1 MKNLSL
7 LLMLMIL
14 ALVINAQ
21 NVGIGTTTPLARLH
35 VTDSAVLF
43 TGPPFLIDPTPFSP
57 PVSGSGTRMM
67 WYPQKAAFRA
77 GGVLGTSW
85 DKDNIGQYS
94 FAAGYGT
101 RAFGAGSVS
110 MGANNAATGNY
121 SFSAGLDNSSI
132 GDASVSFGN
141 LNLVNGKYAMAI
153 GESNWAKND
162 YSFCGGFQS
171 VASGDYAIS
180 YGYIS
185 YATGLRSTSF
195 GDKNIAS
202 GQGSVAIGG
211 NNKAIGGYAVSLGA
225 NSTANGMFSA
235 TLGNVNVAL
244 GNYSISLGNENTA
257 VADNSLALGTN
268 NVTRG
273 IYSATFGYGNVAQSS
288 HSLVIGSYNDS
299 TLTDKLFEIGNG
311 SFATRSNALTVLRNG
326 NMGIGITNPT
336 NLLTFAA
343 IGGKKISLFPG
354 GTGDAGMGIFPN
366 EFCQYSDNPNAD
378 ITFGYDSYSTGF
390 SEKVRFKANGMVGIG
405 TATPVLSTGSSGIV
419 AQNNTYIQL
428 RVQSS
433 ASAAGMEF
441 KPSTGNQYEIQ
452 ADNSNNWFVY
462 NRNVNAYRLFINGSG
477 FVGIGT
483 NNPTQA
489 LQVVGNILASGTITP
504 SDIRYKKNIQPIQS
518 PIEKLA
524 QLNGVTYKYRK
535 EEFPQMG
542 FTDKEQIG
550 LIAQEVEKVFPQ
562 LVVTDNKGYKAVD
575 YVKLVPV
582 LLEGIKVQQSELIQ
596 QQSVNRSLQDQ
607 IDELKKLISH
617 SEK

>member
-1 MKNLSL
+1 MLATQKIVKKISIMKCMALF
-7 LLMLMIL
+7 IL
-14 ALVINAQ
+14 VSIVYISNAQ

-35 VTDSAVLF
+35 VADSAVLF
-43 TGPPFLIDPTPFSP
+43 TGPPIIISPTSFGP
-57 PVSGSGTRMM
+57 PASGAGSRMM
-67 WYPQKAAFRA
+67 WYAAKAAFR
-77 GGVLGTSW
+77 VGTVNGTDW
-85 DKDNIGQYS
+85 DKDNIGNQS
-94 FAAGYGT
+94 FAAGFNT
-101 RAFGAGSVS
+101 KAAAFGSFSMGSSNVSSGSV
-110 MGANNAATGNY
+110 AA
-121 SFSAGLDNSSI
+121 SI
-132 GDASVSFGN
+132 GFN
-141 LNLVNGKYAMAI
+141 
-153 GESNWAKND
+153 
-162 YSFCGGFQS
+162 
-171 VASGDYAIS
+171 
-180 YGYIS
+180 
-185 YATGLRSTSF
+185 
-195 GDKNIAS
+195 NIAS
-202 GQGSVAIGG
+202 GDAAMI
-211 NNKAIGGYAVSLGA
+211 LGTSSTA
-225 NSTANGMFSA
+225 SGFNSTSIGNGNF
-235 TLGNVNVAL
+235 AL
-244 GNYSISLGNENTA
+244 GNYAISLGVANWA
-257 VADNSLALGTN
+257 VGDNSTAMGAFT
-268 NVTRG
+268 VTRAP
-273 IYSATFGYGNVAQSS
+273 YSTAMGYSNVALSS
-288 HSLVIGSYNDS
+288 NSLVIGMYNDT

-311 SFATRSNALTVLRNG
+311 AFNARSNALTVLRNG
-326 NMGIGITNPT
+326 NMGIGNINPT
-336 NLLTFAA
+336 NLLTFAP

-354 GTGDAGMGIFPN
+354 STGDAGMGIYPN
-366 EFCQYSDNPNAD
+366 EFRQYSDNPNAD

-433 ASAAGMEF
+433 ASAAGIEF

-518 PIEKLA
+518 PIEKLE

-562 LVVTDNKGYKAVD
+562 LVITDNKGYKAVD

-582 LLEGIKVQQSELIQ
+582 LLEGMKVQQSELIQ

>member
-1 MKNLSL
+1 MLAAQKIVKKISIMKCMALFILLS
-7 LLMLMIL
+7 I
-14 ALVINAQ
+14 VYISNAQ
-21 NVGIGTTTPLARLH
+21 NVGIGTTTPLARLY

-43 TGPPFLIDPTPFSP
+43 TGPPIIISPTIFDPPA
-57 PVSGSGTRMM
+57 SGAGSRMM
-67 WYPQKAAFRA
+67 WYSAKAAFR
-77 GGVLGTSW
+77 VGTVNGTDW
-85 DKDNIGQYS
+85 DKDNIGNQS
-94 FAAGYGT
+94 FAGGFNTKAAG
-101 RAFGAGSVS
+101 FGSFSMGSSNISSGSV
-110 MGANNAATGNY
+110 AA
-121 SFSAGLDNSSI
+121 
-132 GDASVSFGN
+132 
-141 LNLVNGKYAMAI
+141 AI
-153 GESNWAKND
+153 GYNNN
-162 YSFCGGFQS
+162 
-171 VASGDYAIS
+171 ASGDAAMILGTSSTASGFTSTSIGTGNFAIGNYAIS
-180 YGYIS
+180 M
-185 YATGLRSTSF
+185 
-195 GDKNIAS
+195 
-202 GQGSVAIGG
+202 GS
-211 NNKAIGGYAVSLGA
+211 A
-225 NSTANGMFSA
+225 NW
-235 TLGNVNVAL
+235 
-244 GNYSISLGNENTA
+244 A
-257 VADNSLALGTN
+257 VADNSIAMGTS
-268 NVTRG
+268 NVTRAV
-273 IYSATFGYGNVAQSS
+273 SSTALGYHNVALSPN
-288 HSLVIGSYNDS
+288 SLVIGAYNDT

-311 SFATRSNALTVLRNG
+311 SFGARSNALTVLRNG

-366 EFCQYSDNPNAD
+366 EFRQYSDNPNAD

-390 SEKVRFKANGMVGIG
+390 SEKVRFEANGMVGIG

-452 ADNSNNWFVY
+452 ADNTNNWFVY
-462 NRNVNAYRLFINGSG
+462 NRNANAYRLFINGSG

-518 PIEKLA
+518 PIEKLE

-562 LVVTDNKGYKAVD
+562 LVVTDNKGFKAVD

-582 LLEGIKVQQSELIQ
+582 LLEGMKVQQSELIQ